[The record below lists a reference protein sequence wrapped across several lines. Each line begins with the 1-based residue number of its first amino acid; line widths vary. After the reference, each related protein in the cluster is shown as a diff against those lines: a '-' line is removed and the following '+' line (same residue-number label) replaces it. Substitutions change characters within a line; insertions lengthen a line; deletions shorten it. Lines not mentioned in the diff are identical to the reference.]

1 MCLIVLAWK
10 THPDFPLVVV
20 ANRDEYFER
29 PTAAAHW
36 WPEPKRLLAGRDE
49 EAGGSW
55 LGVSADG
62 RFAALT
68 NYRDPS
74 RLSPEGK
81 RSRGELVVDAL
92 TRPALPAWLDGLDA
106 DADRYNPFNLMVGT
120 KDELFVFESV
130 SRHLRSLT
138 PGIHGVSNHLLNTPW
153 PKLQAARRQLEAALA
168 SPLSP
173 ERLVELLR
181 NDQPYPDDQLP
192 DTGVPLAWERALSSC
207 FIRAP
212 GYGTRSTSV
221 VMADRHGRIDFME
234 QTWDTSGHAV
244 GQVRERFT
252 VSPGS

>member
-36 WPEPKRLLAGRDE
+36 WPGPQPLLAGRDE
-49 EAGGSW
+49 QAGGSW

-74 RLSPEGK
+74 RMIAEGK

-92 TRPALPAWLDGLDA
+92 TRPALTAWLDGLNAAA
-106 DADRYNPFNLMVGT
+106 DHYNPFNLIVGSL
-120 KDELFVFESV
+120 DELFVFESV
-130 SRHLRSLT
+130 SGRLRSLV
-138 PGIHGVSNHLLNTPW
+138 PGIYGLSNHLLNTPW
-153 PKLQAARRQLEAALA
+153 PKLQAARRQLESALA

-173 ERLVELLR
+173 EGLIDLLR
-181 NDQPYPDDQLP
+181 DDQPYPDDQLP

-221 VMADRHGRIDFME
+221 VMADAHGQIDFLE
-234 QTWDTSGHAV
+234 QTWDSSGRAA
-244 GQVRERFT
+244 GRVRERFT